1 MAEQVEK
8 TDGSGLRTC
17 VAHKD
22 LPIEFLTT
30 YSES

>member
-8 TDGSGLRTC
+8 TGVGCAC

-22 LPIEFLTT
+22 LPIEFRTT